1 MQDYKRL
8 DVWSRAHAHNLAVR
22 QSTNRFPRTG
32 FAALKSQVTRA
43 AESIAFNIVEGCGS
57 ASQKD
62 FSRFLDIAIKSAF
75 ELEYQLLLGRDY
87 GVLQDAEWTAMSNET
102 IEIRKMLYRLRQKVI
117 SSLSA
122 ES

>member
-8 DVWSRAHAHNLAVR
+8 DVWSRAHAHNPAER

-87 GVLQDAEWTAMSNET
+87 GVLQDAEWRAMSNET
-102 IEIRKMLYRLRQKVI
+102 IEIRKMLYRLRQKVL